1 MSDFAEFKQYY
12 SLADKLID
20 ELSKEQ
26 LAECARM
33 MALHLADYVQR
44 SGDIPRSDL
53 LSLLGAAEVSDKQ
66 AALLKHG
73 MQMLVGYLGAVRDAP
88 EDDGSERMH

>member
-1 MSDFAEFKQYY
+1 MRTKQLTRELNDRLRRIQYYY

-33 MALHLADYVQR
+33 MAKADVADTR
-44 SGDIPRSDL
+44 PPS
-53 LSLLGAAEVSDKQ
+53 Q
-66 AALLKHG
+66 ACDFS
-73 MQMLVGYLGAVRDAP
+73 QIRYSVGSP
-88 EDDGSERMH
+88 